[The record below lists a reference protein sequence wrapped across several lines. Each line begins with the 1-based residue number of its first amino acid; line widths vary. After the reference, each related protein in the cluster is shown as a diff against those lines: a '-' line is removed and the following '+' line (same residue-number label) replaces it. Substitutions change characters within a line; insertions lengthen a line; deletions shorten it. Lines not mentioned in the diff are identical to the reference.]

1 MTGTWNLLRILKSQE
16 PRNVVLLGSA
26 GLHKEA
32 AARELAANWLST
44 SIDQLELHP
53 DFLYVEPIE
62 GSILSE
68 EAGRIQRKAM
78 YQADRKIVCI
88 ISRAELMTK
97 ALQNKLLKVLED
109 AADHLA
115 IIFVSA
121 DPLLDTVMS
130 RCVIVRFCPLC
141 MDKLKE
147 KYGPSAKPAALL
159 AADGCM
165 GTYEKILEDTD
176 FFIYLDG
183 FLHAFI
189 HMKTRVQLKGLLM
202 MTHALREKDREYL
215 PEKLLPWQMQ
225 AFLVL
230 CRSVFFE
237 ILLEKRGLTESLL
250 LPIRSLSSCYTEAET
265 LDCFYH
271 LDQAVYCS
279 QNKGKFSKNDFFE
292 LLIHMIPDEGKES
305 LR

>member
-1 MTGTWNLLRILKSQE
+1 MTGTRNLLRILKVQE
-16 PRNVVLLGSA
+16 PRNIVLLGAA
-26 GLHKEA
+26 GLHKESA
-32 AARELAANWLST
+32 AKELAANWLMT

-68 EAGRIQRKAM
+68 EAARIQRKAM

-88 ISRAELMTK
+88 ISRAELMTE

-115 IIFVSA
+115 VIFVSA
-121 DPLLDTVMS
+121 NPLLDTVMS
-130 RCVIVRFCPLC
+130 RCVIIRFCPLC
-141 MDKLKE
+141 MDELRE
-147 KYGPSAKPAALL
+147 KYGPSAAPAALL
-159 AADGCM
+159 ASDGCM
-165 GTYEKILEDTD
+165 GTYEKILEDTE

-183 FLHAFI
+183 FLNAFI
-189 HMKTRVQLKGLLM
+189 HTKERAQLKGLLM

-215 PEKLLPWQMQ
+215 PEKLFPWQMH

-237 ILLEKRGLTESLL
+237 ILLEKRGLTETSF
-250 LPIRSLSSCYTEAET
+250 LPIRSLSSCYTEEEV

-271 LDQAVYCS
+271 LDQAVLCS

-292 LLIHMIPDEGKES
+292 LLLWMIPDEEKEN
-305 LR
+305 L